1 MPKLPPCFIL
11 PLPSLIT
18 KTKPLAT
25 KSDLLHF
32 FFLSLSFI
40 SLSARCL
47 SKPLTQ
53 IFTLTSSPASPYF
66 SNALTACAASHL
78 YHSLLSSLCRMFRDR
93 SAGGCDGGLGFEAR
107 EKLSV
112 LVC

>member
-11 PLPSLIT
+11 PSPVSSP
-18 KTKPLAT
+18 KPNPWQRNPICFI
-25 KSDLLHF
+25 F
-32 FFLSLSFI
+32 FFSLSFI

-47 SKPLTQ
+47 STPLTQ
-53 IFTLTSSPASPYF
+53 IFTLTSSPASSYF